1 MRQSDNSE
9 SMMAVLT
16 IAVQSDLEDD
26 VVIPE

>member
-1 MRQSDNSE
+1 MRQSDNFE